1 MSLNGPIILIDD
13 DHDDLFL
20 VQSILTELQITN
32 PLHFCQ
38 NGQQALDY
46 LWNTKEKP
54 LIILC
59 DMNMPI
65 MNGLE
70 LRHHINV
77 SPYLSNKSIPF
88 IFLSTACDIRL
99 INEAYQL
106 NIQGFYKK
114 EHSYEDL
121 KRSLEIIIQYWKS
134 CLHPNNILEKL

>member
-70 LRHHINV
+70 LRHHINA

-114 EHSYEDL
+114 EKIFEEL
-121 KRSLEIIIQYWKS
+121 KDQLKA
-134 CLHPNNILEKL
+134 ILEYWYKAIHPTTQL